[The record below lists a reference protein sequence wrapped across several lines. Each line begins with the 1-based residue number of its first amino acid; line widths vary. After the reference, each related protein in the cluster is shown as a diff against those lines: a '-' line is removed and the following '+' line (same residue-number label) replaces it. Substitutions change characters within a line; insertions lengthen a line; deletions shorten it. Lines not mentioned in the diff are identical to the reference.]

1 MVKNLPAIQE
11 TLVRFL
17 GWEDPLDKEKAINFS
32 ILAWRIPWIVQSVGS
47 QRVGHDWATFTSRH
61 FTSLLHFN
69 LHLTS
74 IYLCSLLIF
83 NDVYC
88 FIYNLTRN
96 TFSLKVTTYIRK
108 QGKNKLSLI
117 IPISAETNIIS
128 ILMHVLQV
136 STYYFSNWCKIN
148 ILC

>member
-1 MVKNLPAIQE
+1 MVKNLPAMQE

-17 GWEDPLDKEKAINFS
+17 GWEDPLEKGKATNFS
-32 ILAWRIPWIVQSVGS
+32 ILAWRIPWTVQL
-47 QRVGHDWATFTSRH
+47 QRVRYDWATFTSHH

-74 IYLCSLLIF
+74 IYLCSLVIF

-88 FIYNLTRN
+88 FIYTLTRN
-96 TFSLKVTTYIRK
+96 TFSLTVTTYIRK
-108 QGKNKLSLI
+108 QSKNKLSLI

-128 ILMHVLQV
+128 ILIHVLQV
-136 STYYFSNWCKIN
+136 STYYFSNWCKTN